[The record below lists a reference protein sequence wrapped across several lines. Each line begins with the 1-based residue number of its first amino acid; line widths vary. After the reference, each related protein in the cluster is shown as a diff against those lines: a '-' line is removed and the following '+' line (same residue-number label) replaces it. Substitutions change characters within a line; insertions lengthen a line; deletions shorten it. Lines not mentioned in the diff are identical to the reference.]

1 MSVVLGH
8 PNPNHDQTSGTQW
21 HHWTPAPSGCS
32 APGHTVAMAAF
43 QGEECPYRLVH
54 ETETD
59 ADGTPKELSSQNM
72 TAREG
77 GYSYVDPPPAN
88 ECAVAWNIMRKAD
101 SSLAAHHGPQKWHS
115 MRAIEVMKAVYQI
128 DRAFNLGWHLYQV
141 VAHALERL
149 PRKYCT
155 KECRGLPQYLPI
167 FPPRPADGKFVLGA
181 WYYYRRKDMYN
192 FVVAQIVA
200 RRTGKAPTRK
210 EVLRV
215 RLLTDHV
222 TAYGT
227 QVQTAAYRSLT
238 QDAHIAEMV
247 KGTCSNKPLS
257 LARVSEPF
265 EKTMQRKAGA
275 CKCCGCHEPH
285 DQVIVGGSTICAFH
299 RVQRG
304 GIAV

>member
-1 MSVVLGH
+1 MPL
-8 PNPNHDQTSGTQW
+8 
-21 HHWTPAPSGCS
+21 
-32 APGHTVAMAAF
+32 AAF
-43 QGEECPYRLVH
+43 QGEECPYRLVS

-72 TAREG
+72 TSQQG
-77 GYSYVDPPPAN
+77 GYSYVVPPPAN
-88 ECAVAWNIMRKAD
+88 ECSVAWNIMQRAD
-101 SSLAAHHGPQKWHS
+101 NARICDNGPHKWHS

-128 DRAFNLGWHLYQV
+128 DRELGFGWRLYQV
-141 VAHALERL
+141 VGHALERL
-149 PRKYCT
+149 PRKYRN
-155 KECRGLPQYLPI
+155 KECRMLPQYLPI

-181 WYYYRRKDMYN
+181 WYYYRRKDTYN

-215 RLLTDHV
+215 RLLKDHV
-222 TAYGT
+222 TVYGS
-227 QVQTAAYRSLT
+227 QVQAAAYRSLN
-238 QDAHIAEMV
+238 QDAYVSELV
-247 KGTCSNKPLS
+247 KGTCADKPLS

-265 EKTMQRKAGA
+265 EKNMQRKTGA
-275 CKCCGCHEPH
+275 CKCCGSQEPH
-285 DQVIVGGSTICAFH
+285 DQVIVGGSTICAFQ